1 MGGGGG
7 IVGGVMN
14 TVFGSPQTVATP
26 DYRSAAQETAAGNLQ
41 NAQAA
46 LAANRVNQYT
56 PYGNLTYAQTGV
68 DANGNPTYSASQQ
81 LPGALQN
88 AVSGNFGVMA
98 DTYRNPL
105 TSPTFNSSGDMPSMN
120 YYGSRL
126 NQQQFNPATQL
137 LELPKYNVNTQIDTS
152 KLPSYGIN
160 PGEEYQNAIMRR
172 LQPSIERDRG
182 MLQANLANQGIV
194 PGTKAYETAMTL
206 QGQKENDA
214 LTSAIVG
221 GMETGLRANQ
231 QAFGQQAG
239 QIGLNL
245 QGTEQAFTM
254 PLRANVQNMSANEL
268 AYNQQLQNQNLGM
281 QAQNQAF
288 TQALAKYMAP
298 AQVGALLKNIAAPT
312 QYVTPY
318 NQVATGGP
326 DYMSAMGMANQ
337 SNIANANAQNA
348 YNNSLVSGMFTLGAG
363 ALASPTGTF
372 GSIGKMFSDIRMKQN
387 IKSIGVLPNGLNIY
401 EYEYKPEFKEIAG
414 HGIHIGVMAQEV
426 EKLIPD
432 AVIKANNGYKMV
444 NYSMLGI

>member
-1 MGGGGG
+1 MGGGNGLIGG
-7 IVGGVMN
+7 ITN
-14 TVFGSPQTVATP
+14 AVFGSPQTVNTP
-26 DYRSAAQETAAGNLQ
+26 DYTSAAQQTAASNLQ

-46 LAANRVNQYT
+46 TAANRVNQYT
-56 PYGNLTYAQTGV
+56 PYGNLTYSQTGT
-68 DANGNPTYSASQQ
+68 DANGNPTYSANQQ
-81 LPGALQN
+81 LPGQLQS

-137 LELPKYNVNTQIDTS
+137 LELPKYNVNTNINTAA
-152 KLPSYGIN
+152 LPSYGIN

-172 LQPSIERDRG
+172 LQPTQQRES
-182 MLQANLANQGIV
+182 QALDAQLANQGIV
-194 PGTKAYETAMTL
+194 PGTKAYETAKTL
-206 QGQKENDA
+206 FSQKQNDQ

-221 GMETGLRANQ
+221 GMQTGLQANQ
-231 QAFGQQAG
+231 QAYGQQAG

-245 QGTEQAFTM
+245 QGNEQAFTQ

-268 AYNQQLQNQNLGM
+268 AFNQQYQNQGLGM

-318 NQVATGGP
+318 NQQATPGV
-326 DYMSAMGMANQ
+326 DYSGAMGMTNQ
-337 SNIANANAQNA
+337 SQQANANAQNA
-348 YNNSLVSGMFTLGAG
+348 YNNQFTNGLFQLGA
-363 ALASPTGTF
+363 AYM
-372 GSIGKMFSDIRMKQN
+372 ISDIRTKEN
-387 IKSIGVLPNGLNIY
+387 IKHVGLLPNGLGIY

-414 HGIHIGVMAQEV
+414 HGTHIGVMAQEV
-426 EKLIPD
+426 EKVIPN
-432 AVIKANNGYKMV
+432 AVITFNNGYKAV

>member
-1 MGGGGG
+1 MGGSNGLIGSLS
-7 IVGGVMN
+7 N
-14 TVFGSPQTVATP
+14 AVFGSPQQVATP
-26 DYRSAAQETAAGNLQ
+26 DYTSAAQQTAASNLQ

-56 PYGNLTYAQTGV
+56 PYGNLTYSQTGT
-68 DANGNPTYSASQQ
+68 DANGNPTYSANQQ
-81 LPGALQN
+81 LPGQLQN

-137 LELPKYNVNTQIDTS
+137 LELPKYNVNTNINTAA
-152 KLPSYGIN
+152 LPSYGIN

-172 LQPSIERDRG
+172 LQPAMQRES
-182 MLQANLANQGIV
+182 QALDAQLANQGIV
-194 PGTKAYETAMTL
+194 PGTKAYETAKTL
-206 QGQKENDA
+206 QSQKQNDA

-221 GMETGLRANQ
+221 GMDTGLRANQ
-231 QAFGQQAG
+231 QAYGQQAG

-245 QGTEQAFTM
+245 QGQEQAFNM

-268 AYNQQLQNQNLGM
+268 AYNQQFQNQGLGM

-318 NQVATGGP
+318 NQQVTGGT
-326 DYMSAMGMANQ
+326 DYSTAMGMTNQ
-337 SNIANANAQNA
+337 SQQANANANNA
-348 YNNSLVSGMFTLGAG
+348 YQNSL
-363 ALASPTGTF
+363 
-372 GSIGKMFSDIRMKQN
+372 I
-387 IKSIGVLPNGLNIY
+387 NGL
-401 EYEYKPEFKEIAG
+401 FK
-414 HGIHIGVMAQEV
+414 IGSSF
-426 EKLIPD
+426 I
-432 AVIKANNGYKMV
+432 G
-444 NYSMLGI
+444 